1 MKVKMTEIS
10 PQLDNSLSDNLA
22 GTLEQGVHILPVR
35 VYYEDTDAG
44 GIVYYANYLKYLERG
59 RSDML
64 RLLGVDQMGML
75 AFENADDIQFVVR
88 RAEVDYISPARL
100 DEVLTVQTV
109 IEKAGGASLVMAQK
123 IFRGE
128 ELLIAAVIK
137 AGILGKTGRP
147 VRMPEKI
154 KRLIE
159 NV

>member
-1 MKVKMTEIS
+1 MTEIS
-10 PQLDNSLSDNLA
+10 PHLVNILPEHLA

-75 AFENADDIQFVVR
+75 AFEQDDDVQFVVR

-100 DEVLTVQTV
+100 DEVLLVRTE
-109 IEKAGGASLVMAQK
+109 IEKAAGATLVMRQN
-123 IFRGE
+123 IYRGE
-128 ELLIAAVIK
+128 ELLVSALIK
-137 AGILGKTGRP
+137 AGILGKTGKP
-147 VRMPEKI
+147 VRMPGRIRK
-154 KRLIE
+154 LIE
-159 NV
+159 NI

>member
-1 MKVKMTEIS
+1 MTEFS
-10 PQLDNSLSDNLA
+10 PHFENSLA
-22 GTLEQGVHILPVR
+22 GVLEDGIHILPVR

-75 AFENADDIQFVVR
+75 AFEQDDDVQFVVR

-100 DEVLTVQTV
+100 DEVLLVKTG
-109 IEKAGGASLVMAQK
+109 IEKFGGASLIMAQK
-123 IFRGE
+123 IYRGDV
-128 ELLIAAVIK
+128 LLVSAVIK
-137 AGILGKTGRP
+137 AGILGQTGRP

-154 KRLIE
+154 KCLME
-159 NV
+159 NI